1 MFRNFIQKLFKE
13 FSVSILL
20 VEFFLIVVAIFFG
33 NLATDWNAERV
44 KQAETAEALQL
55 MCDELQ
61 QNYHNLLPYREYYQR
76 SLYLLDSL
84 DSIGEFEQ
92 LFEHREFQG
101 INPPIVY
108 TFAYEMAKNSSKL
121 ANIEHEK
128 AKVVFRNYLHLEEL
142 LRTIEQTQQQLLV
155 SDIEGPDNWNMV
167 LNFYRESIELF
178 YRSYAQLQKG
188 GICPSVDASPE

>member
-1 MFRNFIQKLFKE
+1 M
-13 FSVSILL
+13 
-20 VEFFLIVVAIFFG
+20 
-33 NLATDWNAERV
+33 ATDWNAQRIKED
-44 KQAETAEALQL
+44 ETAEALQL
-55 MCDELQ
+55 MCDELR
-61 QNYHNLLPYREYYQR
+61 QNYHNLQPYQEYYQR
-76 SLYLLDSL
+76 ALYLLDSL
-84 DSIGEFEQ
+84 EAIGEFEQ

-155 SDIEGPDNWNMV
+155 SDIEGPDSWNMV

-178 YRSYAQLQKG
+178 YRSYAQLQKDD
-188 GICPSVDASPE
+188 ICPLLSASAGQ